1 MRPDFRIVE
10 GAYCKDILFQPQ
22 ALADTLEGLEE
33 SSALRA
39 VANRLNRGELRRV
52 VLTGMGSS
60 FHGLHPLN
68 IDLLGQG
75 LAPLMVDTSELIH
88 YQRRLFDRATL
99 IIAVSQSGRSA
110 EMVSMLKANRAR
122 ATVVA
127 VTNTRDSPLARN
139 SDACVLTRA
148 GEEFSVSCK
157 TYVSAL
163 MALKWVGNLLGGKSS
178 HRSRSELAHAAPIVS
193 DYLLRWK
200 KNVLTLAERLRGIRQ
215 LYLVGRGSSLAAVGT
230 GGLIIKESDHFP
242 AEGMGSA
249 AFRHGPLEI
258 VTAQTFVLAF
268 SGAGRTRELNRR
280 LVKDV
285 RERHG
290 FAEWAGDDS
299 SLPALRFG
307 AGPVAIR
314 PILEILPVEMI
325 TLALAALAGRE
336 AGRFESATKVTTTE

>member
-1 MRPDFRIVE
+1 MHPDFRIVE
-10 GAYCKDILFQPQ
+10 GAYCNDILSQPQ
-22 ALADTLEGLEE
+22 ALADTLEGLED
-33 SSALRA
+33 SRTLQTLAK
-39 VANRLNRGELRRV
+39 RLNRGEFRRV

-68 IDLLGQG
+68 IDLLGHG

-88 YQRRLFDRATL
+88 YQRGWLDRATL

-110 EMVSMLKANRAR
+110 EIVSMLRANRSR
-122 ATVVA
+122 ATVLA
-127 VTNTRDSPLARN
+127 VTNTPDSPLARN

-163 MALKWVGNLLGGKSS
+163 MALKWAGDLLCEKSS
-178 HRSRSELAHAAPIVS
+178 RRCRRELAQAAPIVS

-200 KNVLTLAERLRGIRQ
+200 KHVRSLAERLRNIRQ
-215 LYLVGRGSSLAAVGT
+215 LFLVGRGSSLAAVGT

-268 SGAGRTRELNRR
+268 SGAVKTRELNTR
-280 LVKDV
+280 LVRDV
-285 RERHG
+285 RKRQG
-290 FAEWAGDDS
+290 FAEMAGDDA
-299 SLPALRFG
+299 SLPSLRFG
-307 AGPVAIR
+307 AGPEVVR